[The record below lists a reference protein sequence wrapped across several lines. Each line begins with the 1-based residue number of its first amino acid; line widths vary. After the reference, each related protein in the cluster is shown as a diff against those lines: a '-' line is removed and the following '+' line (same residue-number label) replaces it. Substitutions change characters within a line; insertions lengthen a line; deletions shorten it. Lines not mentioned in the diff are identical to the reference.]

1 MRLLRLIGKAR
12 KVRSSRAGVRWLFL
26 RALGAV
32 YLIAFTSL
40 RAQVLGLYGS
50 RGIQP
55 IGELLAAL
63 RAQEGRRAYRL
74 APSLLWLGSSD
85 RDLVGLC
92 RAGQLS
98 SLALL
103 VGVAPG
109 LTSAASW
116 ALYLS
121 FVTVGR
127 DFLSFQWDGLLLE
140 TGLHATLVTTTRS
153 TRGTRAGQPPWLGSV
168 LMRWLAFRL
177 HFQSGFVKLQ
187 SRDETWRR
195 FTACTYHY
203 ETQPLPTRLGWYAHQ
218 LPRPLHRVSTAAALA
233 IELGAPFLVFA
244 PRRARKLGFS
254 ALAGLQALI
263 AATGNYAF
271 FNLLTVA
278 LAGWTLDDDSFR
290 VLHRLARLDRR
301 PAGRRRGALARAVGL
316 IAYGALSTLLAV
328 ASAVT
333 FVAHLRRRPL
343 RTRLTALDRLIDP
356 FRSVNAYGLFAVMT
370 TTRPEIVVEGSND
383 GAAWREY
390 LFRYKPSRP
399 EDAPRTVAPHQPRL
413 DWQMWFAAL
422 RRAPP
427 TWFVAFLARLL
438 EGSPDVLKL
447 LAANPFPD
455 RPPRYV
461 RALLYDY
468 RMTDLET
475 KRRTGAWWQRE
486 LIGTYFPAA
495 TIAPSQRLRSPLASG
510 LQRRKER
517 MR

>member
-12 KVRSSRAGVRWLFL
+12 KGRSSRAAVRWLFL

-32 YLIAFTSL
+32 YLIAFRSL
-40 RAQVLGLYGS
+40 RVQVLGLYGS

-55 IGELLAAL
+55 VRELLAAL

-92 RAGQLS
+92 RAGQVC

-103 VGVAPG
+103 AGVAPG
-109 LTSAASW
+109 PMSAASW

-153 TRGTRAGQPPWLGSV
+153 ARGPRAGQPPWLGSV

-177 HFQSGFVKLQ
+177 HFQSGLVKLQ
-187 SRDETWRR
+187 SRDATWRR
-195 FTACTYHY
+195 LTACTYHY
-203 ETQPLPTRLGWYAHQ
+203 ETQPLPTRLGWYAHH
-218 LPRPLHRVSTAAALA
+218 LPRPLHQVSTAAALA
-233 IELGAPFLVFA
+233 IELGAPFLGFA
-244 PRRARKLGFS
+244 PRPIRKFGFS

-271 FNLLTVA
+271 FNVLSVA
-278 LAGWTLDDDSFR
+278 LTSWALDDDSFS
-290 VLHRLARLDRR
+290 VLRRLARVSRR
-301 PAGRRRGALARAVGL
+301 PARQPRGTLARAVGR
-316 IAYGALSTLLAV
+316 IAYGALAGLLAV
-328 ASAVT
+328 ASTVT
-333 FVAHLRRRPL
+333 FAAHLRRRPL
-343 RTRLTALDRLIDP
+343 RMRLTALDRLVDP

-370 TTRPEIVVEGSND
+370 TARPEIVVEGSND
-383 GAAWREY
+383 GVVWREY

-422 RRAPP
+422 SRRPP
-427 TWFVAFLARLL
+427 PWFAAFLARLL

-447 LAANPFPD
+447 LGANPFPD

-461 RALLYDY
+461 RALLYEY

-475 KRRTGAWWQRE
+475 KRHTGAWWRRE

-495 TIAPSQRLRSPLASG
+495 MERGASPRSRSPLASG
-510 LQRRKER
+510 LKRKER
-517 MR
+517 TR

>member
-1 MRLLRLIGKAR
+1 MRLLSLIGKAR
-12 KVRSSRAGVRWLFL
+12 AKAKARRARSSRAVVHWLFL

-40 RAQVLGLYGS
+40 RVQVLGLYGS

-55 IGELLAAL
+55 IRELLAAL
-63 RAQEGRRAYRL
+63 RAQEGPRAYRL

-85 RDLVGLC
+85 RDLVRLC
-92 RAGQLS
+92 RAGQVCA
-98 SLALL
+98 LALL

-109 LTSAASW
+109 LMSAASW

-121 FVTVGR
+121 FVSVGR
-127 DFLSFQWDGLLLE
+127 DFLSFQWDALLLE
-140 TGLHATLVTTTRS
+140 SGLHATLLTPTRS
-153 TRGTRAGQPPWLGSV
+153 TRGARADQPPWLGGV

-177 HFQSGFVKLQ
+177 NFQSGFAKLQ
-187 SRDETWRR
+187 SQDATWRR
-195 FTACTYHY
+195 FTACAYHY
-203 ETQPLPTRLGWYAHQ
+203 ETQPLPTRLGWYAHH
-218 LPRPLHRVSTAAALA
+218 LPRPIQRASTAAALA
-233 IELGAPFLVFA
+233 IELGAPFLMFA
-244 PRRARKLGFS
+244 PRKARKLGFS

-271 FNLLTVA
+271 FNILTVA
-278 LAGWTLDDDSFR
+278 LAAWTLDDGSFPG
-290 VLHRLARLDRR
+290 LHRLARPGRR
-301 PAGRRRGALARAVGL
+301 PPGRRRGALARVCGR
-316 IAYGALSTLLAV
+316 IAYGALSTLLAT

-333 FVAHLRRRPL
+333 FAAHLRRRPL

-370 TTRPEIVVEGSND
+370 TARPEIVVEGSND
-383 GAAWREY
+383 GVTWREY

-413 DWQMWFAAL
+413 DWQMWFAAFS
-422 RRAPP
+422 RRPP
-427 TWFVAFLARLL
+427 SWFVAFLARVL
-438 EGSPDVLKL
+438 EGSPEVLKL

-475 KRRTGAWWQRE
+475 QRRTGAWWRRD

-495 TIAPSQRLRSPLASG
+495 TIRPEPRGAHVRH
-510 LQRRKER
+510 
-517 MR
+517 